1 MKISDFLIFLLNT
14 RFLLF
19 QLPPGVINIFYEGI
33 MEEVVFD
40 ERPMGL
46 WNFVDG
52 ENNYVGAL
60 ERYIQAGILNITN
73 NSYDYVYR
81 WYLVLSCTRQIFG
94 MCFVVTQ

>member
-1 MKISDFLIFLLNT
+1 
-14 RFLLF
+14 
-19 QLPPGVINIFYEGI
+19 LPPGVSYIFYEGL

-60 ERYIQAGILNITN
+60 ERYIQAGILHITN
-73 NSYDYVYR
+73 NSY
-81 WYLVLSCTRQIFG
+81 
-94 MCFVVTQ
+94 

>member
-1 MKISDFLIFLLNT
+1 
-14 RFLLF
+14 
-19 QLPPGVINIFYEGI
+19 

-60 ERYIQAGILNITN
+60 ERYIQ
-73 NSYDYVYR
+73 S
-81 WYLVLSCTRQIFG
+81 WYLKYHK
-94 MCFVVTQ
+94 

>member
-1 MKISDFLIFLLNT
+1 MTVNT
-14 RFLLF
+14 RFYLF
-19 QLPPGVINIFYEGI
+19 QLPPGVSYIFYEGI

-60 ERYIQAGILNITN
+60 ERYIQAVFFDEPIKTVLNILWIPPPIKLTSTIYN
-73 NSYDYVYR
+73 
-81 WYLVLSCTRQIFG
+81 
-94 MCFVVTQ
+94 